1 MTTESSAVLSSVGP
15 FIVPTFERE
24 SGGVDFLGLRQVN
37 LDLMAECFPGINN
50 TTQHIRPFSV
60 LSWVH
65 WRFHAELA
73 RSGAKEAS
81 SKEIQLFQEKA
92 EVLFTWG
99 HQLAGVGVPGRL
111 SKCPEG
117 HAGWVELTFKAW
129 QRSPRN
135 TSLQAPVQYGPAMK
149 SRFGLGFA
157 EPVAESLH
165 RVTDRGE
172 ALAEALDVRLRKSSA
187 YDLVSDLSTR
197 KGRRADAEAL
207 FSAWRVDAPSKAE
220 SKIFLPAFFDE
231 TDSEDGSSLAVRS
244 GTIQAVRDVLRAAG
258 RGMSEDSIRTSL
270 AYRRLPTGQKIKLSH
285 EPASNA
291 DKWFILQVRQAQRAA
306 LEGLLA
312 WLERRMGSLPRIEM
326 VRTEIVRIVGR
337 DGKVSCKES
346 LAQFIGSFG
355 SLDRYLTLSAK
366 GGLDCIFNLVARL
379 FGSMDEDFNQ
389 AVPIAGRLLLVTSAL
404 TNWLSLA
411 NESPGLLSKGGAER
425 VSLSHQ
431 LRHFTNR
438 GDLSFGEWLCEVV
451 ETWVIGQHLKFATYR
466 FDGGTQR
473 LRFTFDEDGLE
484 FLAEK
489 PSAPIVSRDHLAAAL
504 SLMAECEIV
513 SFDGE
518 SGRYQVY

>member
-1 MTTESSAVLSSVGP
+1 MITEPSTAPSSLGP
-15 FIVPTFERE
+15 FIVPAFERE

-73 RSGAKEAS
+73 RSGAKDAS
-81 SKEIQLFQEKA
+81 SKEIELFQEKA
-92 EVLFTWG
+92 EILFTWG

-117 HAGWVELTFKAW
+117 SGGWVELTFKAW

-157 EPVAESLH
+157 EPVAEGLH
-165 RVTDRGE
+165 RVTDDGE
-172 ALAEALDVRLRKSSA
+172 ALAEALDVRLQRSSA
-187 YDLVSDLSTR
+187 YDLVCDLSSR

-207 FSAWRVDAPSKAE
+207 FSAWRVDSPSKAE
-220 SKIFLPAFFDE
+220 SKIFLPAYFDE
-231 TDSEDGSSLAVRS
+231 TDFEGGSSLAVRS
-244 GTIQAVRDVLRAAG
+244 GTIQAVREVLRAAG
-258 RGMSEDSIRTSL
+258 RGMTEDAIRSSL
-270 AYRRLPTGQKIKLSH
+270 AYRRLPSGQKIKLSH
-285 EPASNA
+285 QPALNA
-291 DKWFILQVRQAQRAA
+291 HKWFVLQVRQAQRAA
-306 LEGLLA
+306 LEGMLA
-312 WLERRMGSLPRIEM
+312 WLEWRMGSLPRIEL
-326 VRTEIVRIVGR
+326 VRAETIRIIGQE
-337 DGKVSCKES
+337 GKVSCKDT
-346 LAQFIGSFG
+346 LARFIESFG
-355 SLDRYLTLSAK
+355 DIDRYLTLAAK
-366 GGLDCIFNLVARL
+366 GAPDCIFGLVARL
-379 FGSMDEDFNQ
+379 FESIDEDVNH
-389 AVPIAGRLLLVTSAL
+389 ALPIAGRLLLVTSAV
-404 TNWLSLA
+404 TNWLSLE
-411 NESPGLLSKGGAER
+411 NESQSLLTKGAAER

-438 GDLSFGEWLCEVV
+438 GDLPFGEWLCEVI

-489 PSAPIVSRDHLAAAL
+489 PSSPIVSRDHLAAAL
-504 SLMAECEIV
+504 SLMTECGLIRFDPADEEF
-513 SFDGE
+513 SF
-518 SGRYQVY
+518 

>member
-1 MTTESSAVLSSVGP
+1 MITAPSSPQSSLGP
-15 FIVPTFERE
+15 LIVPPFERE

-65 WRFHAELA
+65 WRFHVELA
-73 RSGAKEAS
+73 RSSAKEAS
-81 SKEIQLFQEKA
+81 SKEITLFQEKA

-111 SKCPEG
+111 SKCPESS
-117 HAGWVELTFKAW
+117 AGWVELTFEAW

-165 RVTDRGE
+165 RVTDSGE
-172 ALAEALDVRLRKSSA
+172 ALAKALDVRLQRSSA
-187 YDLVSDLSTR
+187 YDLVCDLSAR

-207 FSAWRVDAPSKAE
+207 FSAWRVDVPSKAE
-220 SKIFLPAFFDE
+220 AKIFLPAYFDE
-231 TDSEDGSSLAVRS
+231 TDFESGSSLAIRS
-244 GTIQAVRDVLRAAG
+244 RTIQAIREVLRAAG
-258 RGMSEDSIRTSL
+258 RGMTEDSIRTSL
-270 AYRRLPTGQKIKLSH
+270 AYRRLPSGQRIKLSH
-285 EPASNA
+285 APGLNA
-291 DKWFILQVRQAQRAA
+291 HKWFILQVRQAQRAA

-312 WLERRMGSLPRIEM
+312 WLEWRMGSLPRIEM
-326 VRTEIVRIVGR
+326 VRSEIIRIIGR
-337 DGKVSCKES
+337 EGKVSCKDT
-346 LAQFIGSFG
+346 LARFIESFG
-355 SLDRYLTLSAK
+355 DMDRYLTLAAK
-366 GGLDCIFNLVARL
+366 GGPDCIFGLVARL
-379 FGSMDEDFNQ
+379 FESIEEDVNQ
-389 AVPIAGRLLLVTSAL
+389 AVPTAARLLLVTSAL
-404 TNWLSLA
+404 TNWLLLE
-411 NESPGLLSKGGAER
+411 NELQGLISKGGAER

-438 GDLSFGEWLCEVV
+438 GDLSFGEWVCEVI

-489 PSAPIVSRDHLAAAL
+489 PSSPIVSRDHLAAAL
-504 SLMAECEIV
+504 SLMAECDLVAAELET
-513 SFDGE
+513 GE
-518 SGRYQVY
+518 YSLR

>member
-1 MTTESSAVLSSVGP
+1 MITATPSVPLSAGP
-15 FIVPTFERE
+15 FIVPPFERE

-73 RSGAKEAS
+73 RSGAREAS
-81 SKEIQLFQEKA
+81 SKEITLFQEKA

-99 HQLAGVGVPGRL
+99 HQLAGIGIPGRL
-111 SKCPEG
+111 SKCPESS
-117 HAGWVELTFKAW
+117 AGWVELSFKAW

-157 EPVAESLH
+157 EPVADGLYSVTES
-165 RVTDRGE
+165 GE
-172 ALAEALDVRLRKSSA
+172 GLAEALDGRLQRTSA
-187 YDLVSDLSTR
+187 YDLICDLSPR

-207 FSAWRVDAPSKAE
+207 FPAWRVDAPSKAE
-220 SKIFLPAFFDE
+220 AKIFLPAYFDD
-231 TDSEDGSSLAVRS
+231 TDFENGSSIAVRS
-244 GTIQAVRDVLRAAG
+244 GTIQAVREVLRAAG
-258 RGMSEDSIRTSL
+258 RGMTEDAIRSSL
-270 AYRRLPTGQKIKLSH
+270 AYRRLPSGRKITLSH
-285 EPASNA
+285 APALNA
-291 DKWFILQVRQAQRAA
+291 HKWFILQVRQAQRAA

-312 WLERRMGSLPRIEM
+312 WLEWRMGSLPRIEM
-326 VRTEIVRIVGR
+326 VRAELVRIVGR
-337 DGKVSCKES
+337 EGKITCKET
-346 LAQFIGSFG
+346 LARFIESTGDM
-355 SLDRYLTLSAK
+355 DRYLTLAAK
-366 GGLDCIFNLVARL
+366 GGPDCIFDLVTRL
-379 FGSMDEDFNQ
+379 FDSIDEDVNQ

-404 TNWLSLA
+404 TNWL
-411 NESPGLLSKGGAER
+411 LLGDQSQPFLNKGGAER
-425 VSLSHQ
+425 VSLTHQ
-431 LRHFTNR
+431 LRHFTSR
-438 GDLSFGEWLCEVV
+438 GDLAFGEWLCEVV

-489 PSAPIVSRDHLAAAL
+489 PSFPILSRDHLAAAL
-504 SLMAECEIV
+504 SLMAECGLV
-513 SFDGE
+513 KFDLTEGAF
-518 SGRYQVY
+518 SA